1 MRPWS
6 STPASAPSDR
16 GSDLYSSG
24 PKCASRV
31 HHRHERLSRAY
42 CQPCYWM
49 TRALAA
55 ARQSNTR
62 MSRSRI
68 RHFPFCEELHILRQL
83 PTFHD
88 KQVAL
93 GRSME
98 TAMDLDSLRPPSSAR
113 AGTCH
118 DEA

>member
-1 MRPWS
+1 
-6 STPASAPSDR
+6 
-16 GSDLYSSG
+16 
-24 PKCASRV
+24 
-31 HHRHERLSRAY
+31 
-42 CQPCYWM
+42 
-49 TRALAA
+49 
-55 ARQSNTR
+55 SNTR

-118 DEA
+118 DEAAQELEDWATTIAVIVACTPEPSCALAYCFGNHQFFSQRRPGPKSDVT